1 MWTSRKDFVRQQSIR
16 GGGGAVE
23 IKWSDAHANSEDT
36 FNLKK
41 SPGTAKAKIP
51 EGEED
56 KLFKPDH
63 FK

>member
-1 MWTSRKDFVRQQSIR
+1 MAKLKEQQMAEKDSEVA
-16 GGGGAVE
+16 AVE
-23 IKWSDAHANSEDT
+23 IKWNDAHANSKDT

-41 SPGTAKAKIP
+41 KSWHSQSKILQ
-51 EGEED
+51 GEED